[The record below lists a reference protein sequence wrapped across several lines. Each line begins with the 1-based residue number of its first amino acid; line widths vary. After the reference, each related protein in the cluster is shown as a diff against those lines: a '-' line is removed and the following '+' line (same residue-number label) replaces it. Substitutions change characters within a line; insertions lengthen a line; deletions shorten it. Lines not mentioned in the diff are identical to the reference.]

1 MKYSCSCLDSVTEL
15 DFIIFYFYDLF
26 SLKEIPMFARQQM
39 ISMNILVKS
48 LSYVLNSQ
56 YSVVQREILN
66 AFLKFSIYKLV
77 FTWNSVQVDV

>member
-1 MKYSCSCLDSVTEL
+1 M
-15 DFIIFYFYDLF
+15 I
-26 SLKEIPMFARQQM
+26 SLKEIPMLARQQM